1 MFYLNFIFWLV
12 FNIFGQGGLGK
23 SVLKKKVLSKFPT
36 KLFPAQ
42 TTSFHH

>member
-23 SVLKKKVLSKFPT
+23 SFLKKRF
-36 KLFPAQ
+36 FM
-42 TTSFHH
+42 